1 MKTGGT
7 MDKTI
12 LKNFAVNS
20 RNKLIEDTI
29 YRLSLLG
36 ITEDEIQD
44 PIEANGMQTFQI
56 GGTNFS
62 IYDDDINKRKE
73 IIEDIE
79 SKGFKNFV
87 EEVAYTWFN
96 RIIAIRYMEVNSY
109 LPTKT
114 RVLSSETEGKIEPDI
129 LTDALNIDL
138 DYTQEEKELIFKLKD
153 ENKLDELFRFLF
165 IKQSNKLNEILPG
178 LFKTTNDSLELLLN
192 ISFTSEESVVRQLI
206 DTIPEED
213 FTKQVEIIG
222 WLYQYYIS
230 EKKNQVI
237 NINKS
242 NIKKEDI
249 PAATQLFTTDWV
261 VKYMVDNSLGRYWIE
276 RNPNSSLKKHLE
288 YYLGEAQQ
296 DEETQRKLDEIRSEN
311 ISVEELT
318 FFDPCM
324 GSGHIL
330 VYAFDVFFEIYKE
343 LGYLERDIPELI
355 LKNNIF
361 GLDIDDRAYQLAY
374 FAVLMKARKY
384 DRKILQKGIVP
395 NVYAIQESGNITDSI
410 IEFIQ
415 KHDEKIV
422 NDVIY
427 LKEIFE
433 SGKEFGSLIQV
444 KNIDFNNLRTSLSE
458 IIDNSKSTLTDINI
472 TNIISNDL
480 MTLINQA
487 ELLSKKYSAVVTN
500 PPYMNKFEKNLKD
513 FAKKYYK
520 DYSKDLFSMFIYRN
534 FDFCKKY
541 GYNSLMT
548 PFVWMFIKN
557 YENLRKFI
565 INNKSISSLIQLEY
579 SAFSEATVPICTF
592 VLSNFDKN
600 YAGTYLKLSEFTGGM
615 DVQKEKVLQ
624 IIKGDE
630 ILNDKN
636 KYIIKQFNFD
646 KIPGSPIAY
655 WIDDNLIACFNNTK
669 LESLANVK
677 QGLATADNNRFLRY
691 WWEVD
696 FNNIGFSSI
705 NCENSKNT
713 NKKWFP
719 YNKGGDYRKWW
730 GNQEF
735 VVNWENDGYEIRNI
749 IGPNGRVRSRAQNTQ
764 FYFHK
769 SLSWSKIS
777 SGKVAFRYYPNG
789 FIFDV
794 AGCSVFLD
802 KKNINYIFGFLNS
815 NICGDILDLISPTL
829 NYEVGHVA
837 SLPIIFD
844 ESKQNEIENLVI
856 TNINIEKE
864 DWDENETSWNFKSHP
879 FVFFKGDSLSE
890 KYNFWQKYKTNQFN
904 YLKTNEEKLNKL
916 FYDIYNVDGDHEI
929 EDKYISL
936 NKNDLK
942 KDIESIIS
950 YSVGCMFGRYNLN
963 QGGLCFAGGEFDL
976 NKYHNFI
983 PDDDNIIP
991 VLDTAYFDDDIVG
1004 YFTKFIEKCFG
1015 KEKLEENLDFIAK
1028 VLSNSS
1034 KPSREVLRDYF
1045 LKNFFNSHKKI
1056 YKKRPI
1062 YWQFSS
1068 GKENGFN
1075 CLIYMHRYEPS
1086 LVAKIR
1092 TDYLHKTQKA
1102 IEQRIANTN
1111 TIINNS
1117 TSKQEVANIT
1127 KEKVKLQKQL
1137 KETQEYDELLA
1148 HIANQNIEIDL
1159 DNGVKF
1165 NYELFQNIEIKKE
1178 GKKSKKLNLLK
1189 KI

>member
-1 MKTGGT
+1 M
-7 MDKTI
+7 
-12 LKNFAVNS
+12 
-20 RNKLIEDTI
+20 
-29 YRLSLLG
+29 
-36 ITEDEIQD
+36 
-44 PIEANGMQTFQI
+44 
-56 GGTNFS
+56 
-62 IYDDDINKRKE
+62 
-73 IIEDIE
+73 
-79 SKGFKNFV
+79 
-87 EEVAYTWFN
+87 
-96 RIIAIRYMEVNSY
+96 
-109 LPTKT
+109 
-114 RVLSSETEGKIEPDI
+114 
-129 LTDALNIDL
+129 
-138 DYTQEEKELIFKLKD
+138 KD

-192 ISFTSEESVVRQLI
+192 ISFTSEEGVVRQLI
-206 DTIPEED
+206 DTIPEDD

-296 DEETQRKLDEIRSEN
+296 DEETQRKLDEIRSKN

-415 KHDEKIV
+415 KHNEKIV

-444 KNIDFNNLRTSLSE
+444 KNIDFNNLRTSLNE

-480 MTLINQA
+480 MALINQA

-534 FDFCKKY
+534 FNFCNKY
-541 GYNSLMT
+541 GYNALMT

-592 VLSNFDKN
+592 VLSNFDEN

-615 DVQKEKVLQ
+615 NVQKEKVLQ

-655 WIDDNLIACFNNTK
+655 WIDDNLIACFNNTN
-669 LESLANVK
+669 LSSLGDIKV
-677 QGLATADNNRFLRY
+677 GLQTGENTRFLRY

-705 NCENSKNT
+705 NCEDSKNT

-719 YNKGGDYRKWW
+719 YNKGGDYRKWY

-764 FYFHK
+764 FYFHQ

-777 SGKVAFRYYPNG
+777 SGKIAFRYYPNG

-794 AGCSVFLD
+794 AGCSVFIDDYL
-802 KKNINYIFGFLNS
+802 NYIFGFLNS
-815 NICGDILDLISPTL
+815 NVCGNILDLISPTL
-829 NYEVGHVA
+829 NYEVGHIA
-837 SLPIIFD
+837 SLPIIID
-844 ESKQNEIENLVI
+844 ENKVEEINNIVLENI
-856 TNINIEKE
+856 KICKD
-864 DWDENETSWNFKSHP
+864 DWDDYETSWNFKKHP
-879 FVFFKGDSLSE
+879 LLKFNENNLEKSFKSWES
-890 KYNFWQKYKTNQFN
+890 YKKEQFN
-904 YLKTNEEKLNKL
+904 QLKSNETKLNKI
-916 FYDIYNVDGDHEI
+916 FSEIYDIDSNYNV
-929 EDKYISL
+929 EDKHVSINSSNYEI
-936 NKNDLK
+936 
-942 KDIESIIS
+942 DIKSFVS
-950 YSVGCMFGRYNLN
+950 YAIGCMFGRYSLDDD
-963 QGGLCFAGGEFDL
+963 GLISTNSNFNIE
-976 NKYHNFI
+976 NYSKFI

-991 VLDTAYFDDDIVG
+991 ILDTEYFEDDMVG
-1004 YFTKFIEKCFG
+1004 RFVEFVKICFG
-1015 KEKLEENLDFIAK
+1015 EETLEENLEFIANALIK
-1028 VLSNSS
+1028 NN
-1034 KPSREVLRDYF
+1034 KTSREKIREYL
-1045 LKNFFNSHKKI
+1045 LKHFFIDHKKL
-1056 YKKRPI
+1056 YKKYPI

-1068 GKENGFN
+1068 GNNNAFN
-1075 CLIYMHRYEPS
+1075 CLIYSHRIDS
-1086 LVAKIR
+1086 QIIARIR
-1092 TDYLHKTQKA
+1092 TEYLHKTQKA
-1102 IEQRIANTN
+1102 IEQRLLDCENLL
-1111 TIINNS
+1111 NNS
-1117 TSKQEVANIT
+1117 DSSSEKVIIT
-1127 KEKVKLQKQL
+1127 KEKNKLIKQL
-1137 KETQEYDELLA
+1137 EETIGYDEALNHASNL
-1148 HIANQNIEIDL
+1148 NLSFNL
-1159 DNGVKF
+1159 DDGIKE
-1165 NYELFQNIEIKKE
+1165 NYSMLQDIIISREGMKNKKI
-1178 GKKSKKLNLLK
+1178 NLLK

>member
-1 MKTGGT
+1 

-79 SKGFKNFV
+79 SKGFNNFV

-96 RIIAIRYMEVNSY
+96 RIIAIRYMEVNNY

-129 LTDALNIDL
+129 LTDALDIDL

-288 YYLGEAQQ
+288 YYFGEAQQ
-296 DEETQRKLDEIRSEN
+296 DEETQRKLDEIRSKN

-415 KHDEKIV
+415 KHNEKIV

-444 KNIDFNNLRTSLSE
+444 KNIDFNNLRTSLNE
-458 IIDNSKSTLTDINI
+458 IIDKSKSTLTDINI

-480 MTLINQA
+480 MALINQA

-513 FAKKYYK
+513 FAKKNYK

-534 FDFCKKY
+534 FGFCIKD
-541 GYNSLMT
+541 GYCGFLT
-548 PFVWMFIKN
+548 PFNWMFIKN
-557 YENLRKFI
+557 HEQLRKYI
-565 INNKSISSLIQLEY
+565 ITNKCLSSLIQLEY
-579 SAFSEATVPICTF
+579 NSFTEIAMVPVGTF
-592 VLSNFDKN
+592 ILYNSSFKN
-600 YAGTYLKLSEFTGGM
+600 VNYIGTYLKLSEFKGNM
-615 DVQKEKVLQ
+615 DVQKEKVVNSLKSSTNYKFNISQNNFLKTPNYQ
-624 IIKGDE
+624 IIFWE
-630 ILNDKN
+630 DKYLIDSFN
-636 KYIIKQFNFD
+636 KYPPLSKYAKPSRGLSTFN
-646 KIPGSPIAY
+646 
-655 WIDDNLIACFNNTK
+655 DNK
-669 LESLANVK
+669 
-677 QGLATADNNRFLRY
+677 FLRF
-691 WWEVD
+691 WFEPT
-696 FNNIGFSSI
+696 FKSI
-705 NCENSKNT
+705 NFNCSTLEDSINSK
-713 NKKWFP
+713 KKWFP
-719 YNKGGDYRKWW
+719 YNKGGSYRKWY
-730 GNQEF
+730 GNNEY
-735 VVNWENDGYEIRNI
+735 VVNFYNFGEDIKQTGKGSFSNSDYYFSKGLTW
-749 IGPNGRVRSRAQNTQ
+749 SR
-764 FYFHK
+764 
-769 SLSWSKIS
+769 IS
-777 SGKVAFRYYPNG
+777 SRYFGVRYHDNG
-789 FIFDV
+789 FIIGD
-794 AGCSVFLD
+794 AGPSVIVIND
-802 KKNINYIFGFLNS
+802 NYIFYMLGILLSQFSLRIISSLNES
-815 NICGDILDLISPTL
+815 MTFQVGDLNRIPILVK
-829 NYEVGHVA
+829 E
-837 SLPIIFD
+837 
-844 ESKQNEIENLVI
+844 EKKKEIEELVKL
-856 TNINIEKE
+856 NIEISKK
-864 DWDENETSWNFKSHP
+864 DWDENEISWDYIKHFSLKSNSNNLKDIYGEYVNFK
-879 FVFFKGDSLSE
+879 E
-890 KYNFWQKYKTNQFN
+890 
-904 YLKTNEEKLNKL
+904 NEFIKMKNNEIKLNKI
-916 FYDIYNVDGDHEI
+916 IYNLYNITEEFEI
-929 EDKYISL
+929 KDDDITL
-936 NKNDLK
+936 NKMNKTDFIK
-942 KDIESIIS
+942 SFIS
-950 YSVGCMFGRYNLN
+950 YAIGCMFGRYSLDNE
-963 QGGLCFAGGEFDL
+963 GLQFAGGEFNINNY
-976 NKYHNFI
+976 NKFI

-1004 YFTKFIEKCFG
+1004 YFTKFVETCFG
-1015 KEKLEENLDFIAK
+1015 KKTLEENLDFIAGA
-1028 VLSNSS
+1028 LSKSK
-1034 KPSREVLRDYF
+1034 KPSREIIRQYL
-1045 LKNFFNSHKKI
+1045 LKNFFNDHKRT
-1056 YKKRPI
+1056 YKKCPI

-1068 GKENGFN
+1068 GKHNGFN
-1075 CLIYMHRYEPS
+1075 CLVYMHRYEPS
-1086 LVAKIR
+1086 LVARIR

-1102 IEQRIANTN
+1102 IEQRIVNN
-1111 TIINNS
+1111 DNIINNS
-1117 TSKQEVANIT
+1117 TSKQEVANAT
-1127 KEKVKLQKQL
+1127 KEKAKLQKQL
-1137 KETQEYDELLA
+1137 KETQEYDEVLA
-1148 HIANQNIEIDL
+1148 HIANQNIKIDL
-1159 DNGVKF
+1159 DDGVKV
-1165 NYELFQNIEIKKE
+1165 NYAKFQNIEIKKE
-1178 GKKSKKLNLLK
+1178 GSKTKKVNLLK